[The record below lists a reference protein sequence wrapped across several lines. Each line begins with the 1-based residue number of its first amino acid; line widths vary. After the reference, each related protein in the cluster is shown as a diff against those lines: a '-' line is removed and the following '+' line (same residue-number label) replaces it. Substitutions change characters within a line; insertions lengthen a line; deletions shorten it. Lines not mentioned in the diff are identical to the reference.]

1 MPPHRQLTLD
11 AYAQTLRPNL
21 AADAEEIRKI
31 RERELERKRQQA
43 EIETSQ
49 KFEEVKKS
57 VKQEADARQMRL
69 KKKKEDYEMGM
80 IWRF

>member
-1 MPPHRQLTLD
+1 MPLHRQLTLD
-11 AYAQTLRPNL
+11 SFRRALLPNL

-31 RERELERKRQQA
+31 RERQQA

-80 IWRF
+80 I

>member
-1 MPPHRQLTLD
+1 MSLD
-11 AYAQTLRPNL
+11 GFRRALLPNL

>member
-1 MPPHRQLTLD
+1 MSLD
-11 AYAQTLRPNL
+11 GFRRALLPNL

-80 IWRF
+80 I